1 MFLSVERTKKSSR
14 PISAQASGSSDSIDP
29 TVREPRSFSAGTQRT
44 HLQPHPPS
52 QPPSGR
58 AMMSGSG
65 AKNVKTAAVSSVVGE
80 TPNRTT
86 GSNTNNSAVEMLASK
101 QPSQTS
107 PEVIRG
113 INGLSL
119 SRTPTDDEINKLWQK
134 VRSCLSSTRTH
145 VAACKSGTL
154 EAASPGTAPP
164 TTVSHKYMDGQSIVA
179 QLRVGGAH
187 PGGSTTGYMNFQ
199 REPRSR
205 VRHKF
210 SMAGLNHYNAK
221 KGGGLLQQ
229 RRPGGSV
236 VVSYVPKMV
245 SSAPPGRS
253 TLHGYKQAPHARY
266 TSTIA
271 TETCPNQACTYM
283 FCRCHV

>member
-1 MFLSVERTKKSSR
+1 MFLTIERTTKSSR

-58 AMMSGSG
+58 AIMSGSG
-65 AKNVKTAAVSSVVGE
+65 TKNGKTAAVSGVVE
-80 TPNRTT
+80 TPNRT
-86 GSNTNNSAVEMLASK
+86 GSNTNNSAVEILASK
-101 QPSQTS
+101 DAAHTTS

-145 VAACKSGTL
+145 VAACKTGAL
-154 EAASPGTAPP
+154 ETAPVTAP

-187 PGGSTTGYMNFQ
+187 PGGGTTGYMNFQ
-199 REPRSR
+199 REPRGR

-236 VVSYVPKMV
+236 VVSYVPKLV

-271 TETCPNQACTYM
+271 TETCPNQGCEYI
-283 FCRCHV
+283 F